1 MGRKRVGTGKY
12 VLCFV
17 AVLTCFVLIS
27 CASVKKPQDDTAM
40 EMKEM
45 IVEPI
50 QPSVGQYHQKE
61 EKFRDES
68 KEHLQYAQRLLAMGQ
83 YDASLKENLKVLS
96 IAPNSPPGDEAMFNI
111 GLIYSNPKYQKKDY
125 GKAVSSLNK
134 IIKEYP
140 QGNWSGHAKILL
152 DIIQENERMKRI
164 SSEASQE
171 NEKLKSMIEQ
181 SKKVDLEIEEKKR
194 EKAR

>member
-1 MGRKRVGTGKY
+1 
-12 VLCFV
+12 
-17 AVLTCFVLIS
+17 
-27 CASVKKPQDDTAM
+27 
-40 EMKEM
+40 MKEM

-50 QPSVGQYHQKE
+50 QPSVGQYKQKE

-68 KEHLQYAQRLLAMGQ
+68 KEHLQQAQRLLAMGQ
-83 YDASLKENLKVLS
+83 YDTSLKENLKVLS

-125 GKAVSSLNK
+125 GKAVTSLNK